1 MGIYCRYSPATI
13 AFAVQEGF
21 TWLQLTGSGP
31 MSPAATDEQLAE
43 VKRPW

>member
-21 TWLQLTGSGP
+21 TWLQLTVSGL
-31 MSPAATDEQLAE
+31 SPAATDEQLAE